1 MKLSPFYWSHLLGTD
16 GGLQPIRFR
25 LRMGLA
31 ISLLVMAGSF
41 AGGQRSSAMQS
52 TAPGT
57 HAGIADARIWIP
69 GVRGVLVLD
78 VGPSPWL
85 SKVRPDGVETGL
97 AAMDRPDDLL
107 ITAFLQKVNFPASA
121 ESCRND
127 WWPRSRKAKIKRSDV
142 QEPEMKDGIARVEY
156 IVHEFKGRRF
166 EQKVVHAYMGSG
178 NLCAE
183 IHLSKVE
190 FKPEDQRLFEEVLAT
205 ARLLP
210 DEAGDEQPVMSAEL
224 TSYIGKASR
233 YYLQK
238 DYPSAATFYQKAL
251 DMEKQKRTLGNGM
264 FRVMV
269 DNLGMAYAISG
280 NLNKAKETFAYG
292 ISQDAEYPMYYYN
305 MACIFGEMGKME
317 EALEQLQLAYKYRAN
332 TIPGEGDIPDPVKDD
347 SFRNFAKDDTFI
359 QAVRGMQQK
368 H

>member
-16 GGLQPIRFR
+16 GGLRPIRFR

-31 ISLLVMAGSF
+31 ISLLGMAGSF

-107 ITAFLQKVNFPASA
+107 ITAFLQKVNFPASG

-142 QEPEMKDGIARVEY
+142 Q
-156 IVHEFKGRRF
+156 
-166 EQKVVHAYMGSG
+166 
-178 NLCAE
+178 
-183 IHLSKVE
+183 
-190 FKPEDQRLFEEVLAT
+190 
-205 ARLLP
+205 
-210 DEAGDEQPVMSAEL
+210 
-224 TSYIGKASR
+224 
-233 YYLQK
+233 
-238 DYPSAATFYQKAL
+238 
-251 DMEKQKRTLGNGM
+251 
-264 FRVMV
+264 
-269 DNLGMAYAISG
+269 
-280 NLNKAKETFAYG
+280 
-292 ISQDAEYPMYYYN
+292 
-305 MACIFGEMGKME
+305 
-317 EALEQLQLAYKYRAN
+317 
-332 TIPGEGDIPDPVKDD
+332 
-347 SFRNFAKDDTFI
+347 
-359 QAVRGMQQK
+359 
-368 H
+368 